1 MGHKEKN
8 GEKNESQ
15 ELGKGM
21 GGGMRQG
28 MGYSKE
34 DRRRKSLQCI
44 IYIHEIVKELTRWPL
59 VSSVE
64 VPSDSS
70 SGLDLLM

>member
-1 MGHKEKN
+1 
-8 GEKNESQ
+8 
-15 ELGKGM
+15 
-21 GGGMRQG
+21 MRQG
-28 MGYSKE
+28 VGYSRE
-34 DRRRKSLQCI
+34 DGRRKSLQCI
-44 IYIHEIVKELTRWPL
+44 IYIHEIVKELTRWPV